1 MLTLV
6 IGTLLSFD
14 MIDNALT
21 QFGGTFTVEMALT
34 EFETARYLLVYHVG
48 AFFVLLVIQN
58 LVTSWLGLRI
68 AHLVLNKP
76 SLPSDPP
83 GKATTTDQSAKS
95 SRMRLYYLLILLFVM
110 IVGLVAVGFSLPD
123 SMDESEASRIKG
135 SVPLRALLSASLLI
149 SKKWSNQP
157 AEQEIIDYLKPDDE
171 DGLGVPRAQQKEESD
186 GEEGEEDEED
196 LPDAPYHA
204 FVKPVIAN
212 NTNTLKRPTKNVVVI
227 VLESTRPD
235 FCTPYYESTHK
246 RFFSPPLQLNPHLK
260 VTPFLDVLNKH
271 VTRGNR
277 AFPVSAYTVKSLGI

>member
-1 MLTLV
+1 
-6 IGTLLSFD
+6 

-95 SRMRLYYLLILLFVM
+95 SRMRLYYMLILLL
-110 IVGLVAVGFSLPD
+110 IIIIGLVAVGLSLPD
-123 SMDESEASRIKG
+123 PKNESEASRIQG

-186 GEEGEEDEED
+186 
-196 LPDAPYHA
+196 
-204 FVKPVIAN
+204 
-212 NTNTLKRPTKNVVVI
+212 
-227 VLESTRPD
+227 
-235 FCTPYYESTHK
+235 
-246 RFFSPPLQLNPHLK
+246 
-260 VTPFLDVLNKH
+260 
-271 VTRGNR
+271 
-277 AFPVSAYTVKSLGI
+277 